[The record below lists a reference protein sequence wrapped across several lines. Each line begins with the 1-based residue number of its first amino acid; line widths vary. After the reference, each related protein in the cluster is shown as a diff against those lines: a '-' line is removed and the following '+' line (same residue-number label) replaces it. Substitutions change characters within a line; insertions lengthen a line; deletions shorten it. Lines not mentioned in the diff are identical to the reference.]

1 MGRITDDTLGAL
13 ANLGDLFAYRAR
25 DCDGSAA
32 IVQQDHALSF
42 AQVWDEAGALA
53 GFLQQVCGVE
63 PGDRVALMLSNRPE
77 FAVATAAIH
86 AIGAVQVNIN
96 PHYVARE
103 LHHQLVDSGA
113 GTIILSG
120 REMAVLR
127 AANADCVCHA
137 VVIDAENVETS
148 PGLALASYVEAVAAG
163 MSFVP
168 SRRGRDDL
176 ALLQYTGGT
185 TGRAKGAM
193 LSHGNLLS
201 NIAQFTGWIEGGLK
215 ETGLG
220 GVPPVVLT
228 AIPLYHIFALTVN
241 LLGTWAM
248 GGRNVLIRDTR
259 DVALLSEEWSRHG
272 VSFVTGVNTLYKAL
286 LASPEFAG
294 LDLSQGVV
302 AMGGGAPVQR
312 PVSDRWNE
320 RTGRHIIE
328 GYGLSETSP
337 ILTCTPFFER
347 RFLGSIGQALPGTR
361 IAIRDEFGQDLPIGE
376 TGELCA
382 SGPQVMQGYWRQP
395 EATAQVLGED
405 GFLRTGD
412 LARRDEEGNY
422 YILDRAKDMI
432 LVSGFNVY
440 PNEIEETVSALPGV
454 VECAC
459 VGAPDPKSGEAAVLF
474 VVADP
479 AALDEAAVLG
489 HCRANLT
496 GYKVP
501 RRVFVVREIPKSAV
515 GKILRRK
522 LRDAAPAM
530 LAGEVPSEP
539 VRAA

>member
-1 MGRITDDTLGAL
+1 
-13 ANLGDLFAYRAR
+13 
-25 DCDGSAA
+25 
-32 IVQQDHALSF
+32 
-42 AQVWDEAGALA
+42 
-53 GFLQQVCGVE
+53 
-63 PGDRVALMLSNRPE
+63 
-77 FAVATAAIH
+77 
-86 AIGAVQVNIN
+86 
-96 PHYVARE
+96 
-103 LHHQLVDSGA
+103 
-113 GTIILSG
+113 
-120 REMAVLR
+120 
-127 AANADCVCHA
+127 

-328 GYGLSETSP
+328 GVRRQHQWHR
-337 ILTCTPFFER
+337 FE
-347 RFLGSIGQALPGTR
+347 
-361 IAIRDEFGQDLPIGE
+361 
-376 TGELCA
+376 
-382 SGPQVMQGYWRQP
+382 
-395 EATAQVLGED
+395 
-405 GFLRTGD
+405 
-412 LARRDEEGNY
+412 
-422 YILDRAKDMI
+422 
-432 LVSGFNVY
+432 
-440 PNEIEETVSALPGV
+440 V
-454 VECAC
+454 V
-459 VGAPDPKSGEAAVLF
+459 
-474 VVADP
+474 
-479 AALDEAAVLG
+479 
-489 HCRANLT
+489 N
-496 GYKVP
+496 
-501 RRVFVVREIPKSAV
+501 
-515 GKILRRK
+515 
-522 LRDAAPAM
+522 
-530 LAGEVPSEP
+530 
-539 VRAA
+539 